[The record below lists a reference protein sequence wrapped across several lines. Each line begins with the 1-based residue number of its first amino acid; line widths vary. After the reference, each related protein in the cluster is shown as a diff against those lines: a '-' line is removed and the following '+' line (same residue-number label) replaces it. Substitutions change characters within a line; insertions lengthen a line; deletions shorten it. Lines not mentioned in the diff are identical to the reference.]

1 MITNQNI
8 EIPIVESLTREKKE
22 LIEKLSNIDREL
34 VKIENQKKSFLSKK
48 SFRAFLICGI
58 FLILCS
64 VLVPIFLIKN
74 NGNSLLITLLFTVL
88 PVIGVFL
95 LGQSIRLK
103 NEYKEKV
110 KEWES
115 SNANKDYKLYVEEKA
130 KLKDRLFYVNNSL
143 TNRLEEKQ

>member
-1 MITNQNI
+1 MET
-8 EIPIVESLTREKKE
+8 PTVESLTREKKR

-34 VKIENQKKSFLSKK
+34 VKIEKQKKSFLSKK
-48 SFRAFLICGI
+48 SFWVSLISGLV
-58 FLILCS
+58 LILGS
-64 VLVPIFLIKN
+64 VMVPIFLMKN

-88 PVIGVFL
+88 PMIGVFL
-95 LGQSIRLK
+95 LGQSVRLN

-115 SNANKDYKLYVEEKA
+115 SNANKDYKLYIEEKA

-143 TNRLEEKQ
+143 THRLEEKQ